1 MPSGGRRTKAL
12 TLLDNFVAS
21 RNAEKEAEVYSHK
34 KATTVMHNSCGLLRD
49 NCI

>member
-1 MPSGGRRTKAL
+1 MPSGGRRFKGVK
-12 TLLDNFVAS
+12 LLDDFVAS
-21 RNAEKEAEVYSHK
+21 RNAEKETEVYSHK